1 MAVAAFVGPEL
12 SVVVGSICALAVTA
26 LLAMRAEHSGK
37 LDKRFHVA
45 VEPHEALTLGGALRA
60 WSCFILIFILLMGT
74 SKLVPFV
81 NSALA
86 PLSSSVQ
93 VFSGKNP
100 GTLSFMWVNTPGI
113 WIFLAA
119 IVGGF
124 IQGARPAQMLEV
136 LGKVLE
142 GEGIEFEVCQ
152 PGAKVHPC
160 MACYHCLDNGT
171 LRCVQ
176 NDDGV
181 NEIIEKCIEADGIVL
196 ASPVYHGGIAGGMK
210 CVLDRL
216 ILAAGCG
223 ENKLHHKVGAALCT
237 LRRSGGMETYQ
248 QLLGTI
254 NTMEMVLVTSDYWNA
269 VHGADKGEVMQ
280 DTEGV
285 EVIEKLGRNIAWM
298 LKVIDKAGIEPPET
312 GHRTMTNFIR

>member
-1 MAVAAFVGPEL
+1 MKVVAIN
-12 SVVVGSICALAVTA
+12 GSPRKGGNAHRCWTYWAGCSKT
-26 LLAMRAEHSGK
+26 RA
-37 LDKRFHVA
+37 
-45 VEPHEALTLGGALRA
+45 
-60 WSCFILIFILLMGT
+60 
-74 SKLVPFV
+74 
-81 NSALA
+81 
-86 PLSSSVQ
+86 SSSR
-93 VFSGKNP
+93 SA
-100 GTLSFMWVNTPGI
+100 SR
-113 WIFLAA
+113 
-119 IVGGF
+119 
-124 IQGARPAQMLEV
+124 ARRY
-136 LGKVLE
+136 
-142 GEGIEFEVCQ
+142 IR
-152 PGAKVHPC
+152 C

-176 NDDGV
+176 DDDGV

-269 VHGADKGEVMQ
+269 VHGAEKGEVMQ

-298 LKVIDKAGIEPPET
+298 LKVIDKAGIEPPAT

>member
-1 MAVAAFVGPEL
+1 MKIVAINGSPRKNGNTAQVLE
-12 SVVVGSICALAVTA
+12 VV
-26 LLAMRAEHSGK
+26 RRE
-37 LDKRFHVA
+37 
-45 VEPHEALTLGGALRA
+45 VEAAGVE
-60 WSCFILIFILLMGT
+60 F
-74 SKLVPFV
+74 
-81 NSALA
+81 
-86 PLSSSVQ
+86 Q
-93 VFSGKNP
+93 VF
-100 GTLSFMWVNTPGI
+100 
-113 WIFLAA
+113 
-119 IVGGF
+119 
-124 IQGARPAQMLEV
+124 
-136 LGKVLE
+136 
-142 GEGIEFEVCQ
+142 Q

-160 MACYHCLDNGT
+160 MACYHCLNTGS

-176 NDDGV
+176 TDDMVND
-181 NEIIEKCIEADGIVL
+181 IIAACIEADGIVL

-223 ENKLHHKVGAALCT
+223 ENQLHHKVGAALCT

-298 LKVIDKAGIEPPET
+298 LKVIDKAGIEPPESRP
-312 GHRTMTNFIR
+312 RTMMNFIR

>member
-1 MAVAAFVGPEL
+1 MKVVAIN
-12 SVVVGSICALAVTA
+12 GSP
-26 LLAMRAEHSGK
+26 RK
-37 LDKRFHVA
+37 
-45 VEPHEALTLGGALRA
+45 GGN
-60 WSCFILIFILLMGT
+60 C
-74 SKLVPFV
+74 
-81 NSALA
+81 
-86 PLSSSVQ
+86 
-93 VFSGKNP
+93 
-100 GTLSFMWVNTPGI
+100 
-113 WIFLAA
+113 
-119 IVGGF
+119 
-124 IQGARPAQMLEV
+124 AQMLDV
-136 LGKVLE
+136 LGRVLE
-142 GEGIEFEVCQ
+142 NEGIEFEVCQ

-176 NDDGV
+176 DDDGV

-269 VHGADKGEVMQ
+269 VHGAERARSCRTPRVSRSSKSSAATLHGC
-280 DTEGV
+280 T
-285 EVIEKLGRNIAWM
+285 
-298 LKVIDKAGIEPPET
+298 KVIDKAGIEPPET

>member
-1 MAVAAFVGPEL
+1 MKVVAIN
-12 SVVVGSICALAVTA
+12 GSPRKDGNC
-26 LLAMRAEHSGK
+26 
-37 LDKRFHVA
+37 
-45 VEPHEALTLGGALRA
+45 
-60 WSCFILIFILLMGT
+60 
-74 SKLVPFV
+74 
-81 NSALA
+81 
-86 PLSSSVQ
+86 
-93 VFSGKNP
+93 
-100 GTLSFMWVNTPGI
+100 
-113 WIFLAA
+113 
-119 IVGGF
+119 
-124 IQGARPAQMLEV
+124 AQMLEV

-142 GEGIEFEVCQ
+142 QEGIEFEVCQ

-176 NDDGV
+176 DDDGV
-181 NEIIEKCIEADGIVL
+181 NEIIAKCIEADGIVL

-223 ENKLHHKVGAALCT
+223 DNQLKHKVGAALCT

-269 VHGADKGEVMQ
+269 VHGADKGEAVQ
-280 DTEGV
+280 DIEGSV
-285 EVIEKLGRNIAWM
+285 CHWLSPFVPQLILRLRTARIAPAPRQRLPTRQKARPDGSADRSARRFFPAGAAGRCR
-298 LKVIDKAGIEPPET
+298 PPVS
-312 GHRTMTNFIR
+312 